1 VAQSTVVSWTEG
13 MAFDVELDG
22 HHFTVDADGKFGGRN
37 KGPRP
42 KGLLLSA
49 LAGCTGMDVVSVLGK
64 MKMPFDRF
72 ILEVEGELADD
83 HPKCYT
89 DIVIRYIF
97 HGSELDRGKIE
108 KAVDL
113 SVEKYCAVH
122 YMLSKAAALRHEIV
136 LNPD

>member
-1 VAQSTVVSWTEG
+1 MAHNTVVTWTED
-13 MAFDVELDG
+13 MTFDVELDG
-22 HHFTVDADGKFGGRN
+22 HHFTVDADEQFGGRN

-64 MKMPFDRF
+64 MKMPFDSF
-72 ILEVEGELADD
+72 KLEVKGKMANE

-89 DIVIRYIF
+89 DILIRYIF
-97 HGSELDRGKIE
+97 HGAELDRGKIE
-108 KAVDL
+108 KAVAL
-113 SVEKYCAVH
+113 SVDKYCAVH
-122 YMLSKAAALRHEIV
+122 YMLSKAANLRHEIV